1 MAEERGVI
9 FNEEE
14 ERERER
20 EEVTSLLPDGM
31 LIICCVEN

>member
-1 MAEERGVI
+1 MLFLTKKR
-9 FNEEE
+9 N
-14 ERERER
+14 RERER

>member
-14 ERERER
+14 KKRER
-20 EEVTSLLPDGM
+20 EEVTSLLPDEM
-31 LIICCVEN
+31 LIISCVEN

>member
-14 ERERER
+14 EKRER

-31 LIICCVEN
+31 LIISCVEN

>member
-31 LIICCVEN
+31 LIISRVEN

>member
-1 MAEERGVI
+1 MAEERGVT
-9 FNEEE
+9 FNEEK
-14 ERERER
+14 ERER